1 MISVLR
7 NGEFQYTEE
16 LQFGDIVVPPRP
28 HSKAKY
34 INNHWLVDADVI
46 INTANSE
53 EAIIFLNSTD
63 WKVIRHR
70 DQLALGVETSLTTEE
85 FQELLRQRQNAREQ
99 IMEGK

>member
-28 HSKAKY
+28 HSGAKY
-34 INNHWLVDADVI
+34 INNRWLVDADAV

-53 EAIIFLNSTD
+53 ESISFLNSTD

-85 FQELLRQRQNAREQ
+85 FQELLRERQNAREQ
-99 IMEGK
+99 IMEEK

>member
-7 NGEFQYTEE
+7 NGKFQYTEE
-16 LQFGDIVVPPRP
+16 LQFGDIIVPPRP

-34 INNHWLVDADVI
+34 INNRWLVDADTI